1 MIVRL
6 ANKNDLCGI
15 LELYTN
21 LHDTEIPQSTDELEK
36 LWNEIITDKKYNI
49 IVAEENGEIVSSCTC
64 IIVPNLTHH
73 QRPYAFIENVVTHV
87 NHREKG
93 YATACLD
100 FAKQLAI
107 ESNCYKLMLMTGS
120 KKESTL
126 SFYRK
131 AGYNSE
137 DKTAFIMWI

>member
-21 LHDTEIPQSTDELEK
+21 LHDNEIPQSTDELK
-36 LWNEIITDKKYNI
+36 KIWNEIITDKKYNI

-120 KKESTL
+120 KKASTL